1 MRPSDVATKSIESAG
16 TALPAT
22 GRAVGATMPFSR
34 RRMRAAIA
42 QRRTAMTAMFRTG
55 TTALVL
61 LGSITAA
68 AAQTESPGMGG
79 PVSPRTPS
87 VTMSP
92 LPKLQLS
99 AAQKSAIFEAVNQEK
114 SKVAPPETSFR
125 VSMGAPIPPS
135 VELYALPDGALSAA
149 PAARPYKYIVVQNQ
163 IVLVDPTTMR
173 VVDIIRQ

>member
-1 MRPSDVATKSIESAG
+1 
-16 TALPAT
+16 
-22 GRAVGATMPFSR
+22 
-34 RRMRAAIA
+34 
-42 QRRTAMTAMFRTG
+42 MTAMFRIVA
-55 TTALVL
+55 TALAL
-61 LGSITAA
+61 LGCIVVAT
-68 AAQTESPGMGG
+68 AQTESPGMGSSM
-79 PVSPRTPS
+79 SPGTPN

-114 SKVAPPETSFR
+114 SKVAPPETNFR

-135 VELYALPDGALSAA
+135 IELYVLPDGALSAA